1 MVLGLIGANG
11 AGKTTSIR
19 AAIGLVKPAE
29 GIGQDPKALS
39 AAELIA
45 LKQHVASACAICPYP
60 EEYTA
65 GDIVR
70 IEHCLYPAFNLA
82 YLEELLER
90 FELAQNVRALSG
102 ITAKSLSR
110 GQGMKLQIALA
121 LSS

>member
-29 GIGQDPKALS
+29 GIGQDPKDLS

-45 LKQHVASACAICPYP
+45 LKQHFASACAVCPYP

-102 ITAKSLSR
+102 ITAKSL
-110 GQGMKLQIALA
+110 
-121 LSS
+121 